1 MAKKNA
7 DKYVEVK
14 KALLEEFGESYH
26 KSKDELSAK
35 FLYEFGAY
43 LECPNEED
51 FENHEVYEYYKYHSE
66 QWAYYLRL
74 SHAMEKRSE
83 GEESFK
89 KAWNYFVDWV
99 VGTYFPEFSANTRKR
114 RTKREIE
121 MAELKKFCWDG
132 QAKAILRVCEERN
145 VSPLEF
151 FFDYLYFNG
160 FDGYCD
166 TLSDLCKRYGIDEFE
181 GVSPLTYQKRN
192 NIFMDMMYENAERGE

>member
-1 MAKKNA
+1 MKKTDA
-7 DKYVEVK
+7 YVEVK
-14 KALLEEFGESYH
+14 KALLEQFGESYP
-26 KSKDELSAK
+26 KSKDELTEE

-51 FENHEVYEYYKYHSE
+51 FEDYEVYEYYKYRSE
-66 QWAYYLRL
+66 QWAYYLRY
-74 SHAMEKRSE
+74 SQAMEKRSE
-83 GEESFK
+83 GEEPFK
-89 KAWNYFVDWV
+89 KAWGCFVDWV
-99 VGTYFPEFSANTRKR
+99 VATYFSEFSASSRKR

-132 QAKAILRVCEERN
+132 QAKAILRVCEEKN

-160 FDGYCD
+160 FDDYCD
-166 TLSDLCKRYGIDEFE
+166 MLSDLCERYGIDEFE

-192 NIFMDMMYENAERGE
+192 NIFMDIMCEKIAR